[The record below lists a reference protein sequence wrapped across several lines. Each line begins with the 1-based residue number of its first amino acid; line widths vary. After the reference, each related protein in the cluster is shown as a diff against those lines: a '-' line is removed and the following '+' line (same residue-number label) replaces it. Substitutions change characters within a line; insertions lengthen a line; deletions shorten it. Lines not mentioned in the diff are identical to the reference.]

1 MSVTVIVPTYKPG
14 EKFVRLMERLQ
25 TQTILPDKIIIINT
39 EEKFWKESVISGIKG
54 AEVVHISRNEFDHG
68 KTRAQAAK
76 MTDSEF
82 LIYFTQDAVP
92 ADDYTLENL
101 LKPFRNPQIGA
112 VYGRQLPD
120 KDCRL
125 IESYTRSFNYPGES
139 RKKTKADLPKL
150 GIKTFFC
157 SNVCAAYRKSIYE
170 KMGGFSYPAIFNE
183 DMVMAG
189 NMIKQGYAV
198 FYAADARVVHSHNYT
213 WGQQFRRNFDLAV
226 SQADHP
232 EVFKGVPSE
241 GEGMRLVKSTAAYL
255 VKKGKFWLIPS
266 LVMSSGFKFL
276 GYRLGKSY
284 KRLPGNLIAKCTMNK
299 GYWKNEN

>member
-1 MSVTVIVPTYKPG
+1 MRVTVIVPTYKPG
-14 EKFVRLMERLQ
+14 EKFGRLMERLQ
-25 TQTILPDKIIIINT
+25 TQTVLPDKIIIINT
-39 EEKFWKESVISGIKG
+39 EKKFWKESVISGIKG
-54 AEVVHISRNEFDHG
+54 VEVVHISRNEFDHG

-82 LIYFTQDAVP
+82 LVYFTQDAVP

-101 LKPFRNPQIGA
+101 LKPFGDPQIGA
-112 VYGRQLPD
+112 AYGRQLPD

-139 RKKTKADLPKL
+139 RKKTEADLPKM

-189 NMIKQGYAV
+189 NMIKKGYAV
-198 FYAADARVVHSHNYT
+198 FYVADARVIHSHNYT
-213 WGQQFRRNFDLAV
+213 WRQQFQRNFDLAV

-241 GEGMRLVKSTAAYL
+241 REGMRLVKDTASYL
-255 VKKGKFWLIPS
+255 VEKGRFWLLPS

-284 KRLPGNLIAKCTMNK
+284 KRLPKRLIAKCTMNP
-299 GYWKNEN
+299 GYWKNRN

>member
-54 AEVVHISRNEFDHG
+54 AEVIHISRNEFDHG

-101 LKPFRNPQIGA
+101 LKPFRDPQIGA

-150 GIKTFFC
+150 GIKTF
-157 SNVCAAYRKSIYE
+157 SVP
-170 KMGGFSYPAIFNE
+170 M
-183 DMVMAG
+183 
-189 NMIKQGYAV
+189 YALRTGKV
-198 FYAADARVVHSHNYT
+198 FMKK
-213 WGQQFRRNFDLAV
+213 WGDFPILLFLMRIW
-226 SQADHP
+226 SWP
-232 EVFKGVPSE
+232 E
-241 GEGMRLVKSTAAYL
+241 
-255 VKKGKFWLIPS
+255 I
-266 LVMSSGFKFL
+266 
-276 GYRLGKSY
+276 
-284 KRLPGNLIAKCTMNK
+284 
-299 GYWKNEN
+299 